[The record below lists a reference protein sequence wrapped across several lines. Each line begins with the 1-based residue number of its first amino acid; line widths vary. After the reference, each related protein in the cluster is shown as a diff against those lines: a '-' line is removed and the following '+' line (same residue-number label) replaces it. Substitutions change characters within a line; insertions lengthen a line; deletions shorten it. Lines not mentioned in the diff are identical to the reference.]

1 VTPASK
7 TAEQIN
13 ILGRATARCDAYC
26 SQVLRATI
34 DWEQVEGPDYR
45 VTVQNGTGNGRI
57 ILSRWPI
64 LQILSV
70 QVAANAVF
78 PRQWSSLPAGNWDT
92 EVPPLSVYGNIAPSA
107 AIDGGQAIVIPPGW
121 INWGL
126 GRHGWLVRVSYIN
139 GWPHTSLTAAVTA
152 GATTLPVD
160 DTTGWAITNEW
171 GQTGAA
177 GIVYDSGFQETV
189 QCTAASVT
197 SGPGNLTIA
206 SPLNFSHNAG
216 VMVTTLPQS
225 VIGAVILFSA
235 AEALTRGATSTTVHA
250 IPGAS
255 GGSGGKGPEDLI
267 GEGELLLHPLRR
279 TI

>member
-1 VTPASK
+1 
-7 TAEQIN
+7 
-13 ILGRATARCDAYC
+13 LGRATARADGYVN
-26 SQVLRATI
+26 QVIRATI
-34 DWEQVEGPDYR
+34 DWEQVAGPDYR

-57 ILSRWPI
+57 ILSRWPV
-64 LQILSV
+64 LSILSV
-70 QVAANAVF
+70 MVAPNAVF
-78 PRQWSSLPAGNWDT
+78 PRQWSTIPSGNYDL

-107 AIDGGQAIVIPPGW
+107 AIDGGQAILIPPGW
-121 INWGL
+121 VNWGL

-139 GWPHTSLTAAVTA
+139 GWPHTSLTAAVEQ
-152 GATTLPVD
+152 GETTLPVD

-177 GIVYDSGFQETV
+177 GIIYDSGFQETV
-189 QCTAASVT
+189 QCTASSVT

-206 SPLNFSHNAG
+206 NPLNFNHNAG

-235 AEALTRGATSTTVHA
+235 AEALTRGATSTTVHS
-250 IPGAS
+250 IPGGGAS
-255 GGSGGKGPEDLI
+255 AGKGPEDLI

-279 TI
+279 TV

>member
-1 VTPASK
+1 M
-7 TAEQIN
+7 N
-13 ILGRATARCDAYC
+13 
-26 SQVLRATI
+26 QVLRATI
-34 DWEQVEGPDYR
+34 DWEQVAGPDYR

-64 LQILSV
+64 LSILSV
-70 QVAANAVF
+70 QVAPNAVF
-78 PRQWSSLPAGNWDT
+78 PRQWTSLPAGNWDT
-92 EVPPLSVYGNIAPSA
+92 EVPPLSVYNTIAPSA

-121 INWGL
+121 VNWGL

-139 GWPHTSLTAAVTA
+139 GWPHTSLTSAVAAGTQ
-152 GATTLPVD
+152 TLPVD
-160 DTTGWAITNEW
+160 DTTGWAITSEW

-206 SPLNFSHNAG
+206 SPLNFAHNAG
-216 VMVTTLPQS
+216 VMVTSLPQQ

-235 AEALTRGATSTTVHA
+235 AEALTRGATSTTVHS
-250 IPGAS
+250 IPGG
-255 GGSGGKGPEDLI
+255 GGSGGGKGPEDLI
-267 GEGELLLHPLRR
+267 GEGELLLHPLKR

>member
-1 VTPASK
+1 MISP
-7 TAEQIN
+7 
-13 ILGRATARCDAYC
+13 
-26 SQVLRATI
+26 
-34 DWEQVEGPDYR
+34 
-45 VTVQNGTGNGRI
+45 
-57 ILSRWPI
+57 
-64 LQILSV
+64 
-70 QVAANAVF
+70 NAVF
-78 PRQWSSLPAGNWDT
+78 PRQWTTLQSGQWDI
-92 EVPPLSVYGNIAPSA
+92 EVPPLSVYSNIAPSA

-121 INWGL
+121 VNWGL

-160 DTTGWAITNEW
+160 DCTGWAITNEW

-177 GIVYDSGFQETV
+177 GIVYDSGQQETV
-189 QCTAASVT
+189 QVLTSSAV
-197 SGPGNLTIA
+197 SGPGTLVLT

-235 AEALTRGATSTTVHA
+235 AEALTRGATSTTVHS
-250 IPGAS
+250 IPGGGAS
-255 GGSGGKGPEDLI
+255 AGKGPEDLI

-279 TI
+279 TV